1 MHEKE
6 FTGKLV
12 PLANLQT
19 QMEAEMLM
27 DLLRQEN
34 ISVMTKDEGSGG
46 YMKIYMGFSIYGE
59 TVYVYDYDYPR
70 AREIMLALQQNS
82 EAAIEQAQTA
92 AFDDADDFDAYE
104 VEQIE
109 KQEEAAGIPKKNSP
123 VPLFVFILILLVLFT
138 ILRLYKFQMF
148 HVKQL

>member
-6 FTGKLV
+6 CTGKLV

-19 QMEAEMLM
+19 PLEAEMLM
-27 DLLRQEN
+27 DVLRQEN

-82 EAAIEQAQTA
+82 EAAIAAALEQEQMV
-92 AFDDADDFDAYE
+92 AFDDADDFDEYE

-109 KQEEAAGIPKKNSP
+109 KQEEASGIPKKNSP
-123 VPLFVFILILLVLFT
+123 VPLFIVILILLVLFT
-138 ILRLYKFQMF
+138 ILR
-148 HVKQL
+148 

>member
-1 MHEKE
+1 MQGKE
-6 FTGKLV
+6 STGKLV

-27 DLLRQEN
+27 DVLRQEN

-82 EAAIEQAQTA
+82 EAAIEQEQTA
-92 AFDDADDFDAYE
+92 AFDDADDFAEYE
-104 VEQIE
+104 IEQIE
-109 KQEEAAGIPKKNSP
+109 KQEEAAGLSKKNSF
-123 VPLFVFILILLVLFT
+123 VPLAVVLLILL
-138 ILRLYKFQMF
+138 ILYGLK
-148 HVKQL
+148 

>member
-27 DLLRQEN
+27 DVLRQEN

-123 VPLFVFILILLVLFT
+123 VPLYVVILILLVLFT
-138 ILRLYKFQMF
+138 MLR
-148 HVKQL
+148 

>member
-6 FTGKLV
+6 SAGKLV

-27 DLLRQEN
+27 DVLRQEN
-34 ISVMTKDEGSGG
+34 IAVLTKDEGSGG

-82 EAAIEQAQTA
+82 EAAIEQEQTA

-109 KQEEAAGIPKKNSP
+109 KREEAAGISKKNSP
-123 VPLFVFILILLVLFT
+123 APLIIVVLVLLILFPL
-138 ILRLYKFQMF
+138 LR
-148 HVKQL
+148 